1 MHHDAWRSCSIAC
14 RRKHLVNPQGMT
26 ERVCVQFKEATVP
39 ILGVSALIALAS
51 FIPIVRGTKTFD
63 DGGGEGI
70 KPFRFNVT
78 NELINGRAACWAL
91 RC

>member
-1 MHHDAWRSCSIAC
+1 M
-14 RRKHLVNPQGMT
+14 KPQGMT
-26 ERVCVQFKEATVP
+26 ELVSVQFKEATVP

-78 NELINGRAACWAL
+78 NELINGRAAMLGIAL
-91 RC
+91 LVIFEAGSKQPLF